1 MTDTIYIGL
10 LHSGSEETFRRETQ
24 YLIEGLGMMNY
35 WAGED
40 DLPEGYKQVTI
51 KPLYANDSPGDL
63 AAHAGAF
70 AADNDIQVVVAAG
83 GPQSARAAK
92 DLIAG
97 KSIVFTTVVKPVR
110 LGLVAS
116 LAHPGG
122 NLTGMAGRTSEL
134 DAARLIMLHRLLPPK
149 PGKRSIAVVIRKD
162 RPLNEEQY
170 EDLEDAAD
178 ALRMDLDP
186 YEFGENDLPQ
196 KLQELAEQ
204 FRARKDRNEPTFDAV
219 LVTADSLFN
228 NRRKAIVDIFNLFKL
243 PAIYQWREFADIGGL
258 ISYGPSIREA
268 YTSAGVYVGRILD
281 GKPPGEIPVS
291 EPTRKELVI
300 NLRTADDLGITVPN
314 DLRDEAI
321 LIS

>member
-1 MTDTIYIGL
+1 MTDMIYIGL
-10 LHSGSEETFRRETQ
+10 LHSGSEETFRRETK

-40 DLPEGYKQVTI
+40 DLPQGYKQVKI
-51 KPLYANDSPGDL
+51 KPLYANDSPGEL
-63 AAHAGAF
+63 EENARQFAG
-70 AADNDIQVVVAAG
+70 DNDIQVVVAAG
-83 GPQSARAAK
+83 GPQSARTAK
-92 DLIAG
+92 EIIRE

-110 LGLVAS
+110 LGLVES

-149 PGKRSIAVVIRKD
+149 AGKRTIAVVIRKN
-162 RPLNEEQY
+162 RPLNDEQY

-186 YEFGENDLPQ
+186 YHLGEDDLPR

-204 FRARKDRNEPTFDAV
+204 FRARKDRNEQTFDAV
-219 LVTADSLFN
+219 LVTADSLSN

-268 YTSAGVYVGRILD
+268 YTSAGVYVGCILD

-300 NLRTADDLGITVPN
+300 NLRTAQDLSIAVPN